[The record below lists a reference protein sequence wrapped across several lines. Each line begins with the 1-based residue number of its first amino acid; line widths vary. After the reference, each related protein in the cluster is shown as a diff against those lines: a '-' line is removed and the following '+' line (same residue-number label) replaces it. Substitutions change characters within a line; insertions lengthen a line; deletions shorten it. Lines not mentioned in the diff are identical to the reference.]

1 MSFKRRIAK
10 FVKSK
15 GGKITIIS
23 TTVFLLI
30 GITALVLGYGLKDG
44 WQVVLNWFTSRYA
57 MYVYVGIGFYVLI
70 ILYIIVLSQK
80 YED

>member
-1 MSFKRRIAK
+1 MSFKRRIGK
-10 FVKSK
+10 FIKTKS
-15 GGKITIIS
+15 GKITIIS

-30 GITALVLGYGLKDG
+30 GITALVLGYGLSEG
-44 WQVVLNWFTSRYA
+44 WHVVLAWFTSKWA

-70 ILYIIVLSQK
+70 ILHIIILSKK

>member
-1 MSFKRRIAK
+1 MSFKRRIAR
-10 FVKSK
+10 FVKSR
-15 GGKITIIS
+15 GGKLTIIG

-30 GITALVLGYGLKDG
+30 GLTALVLGYGLSDG
-44 WQVVLNWFTSRYA
+44 WEVVLAWFTSKYA
-57 MYVYVGIGFYVLI
+57 MYVYVGLGFYVIL

>member
-1 MSFKRRIAK
+1 MSFKRRIAR

-15 GGKITIIS
+15 GGKITIIG

-30 GITALVLGYGLKDG
+30 GLLALVLGYGLSEG
-44 WQVVLNWFTSRYA
+44 WEVVLAWFTSRYA
-57 MYVYVGIGFYVLI
+57 MYVYVGLGFYVIL

-80 YED
+80 YEE